1 MINNRRTAVL
11 ATTVAVALAVAL
23 AVTLAGC
30 SRGKDI
36 TDGRYQG
43 MVEHEQVDLGFEVSG
58 RVAEIL
64 VKPGQEVVAGT
75 VVARMDDTLDRQTR
89 EIRARELAVARADL
103 ALIAAGA
110 RTEDVR
116 AARAQLA
123 AARATEATLRKQLER
138 EKALVERG
146 VVAGAVV
153 DDMAAQLARATG
165 ERASLDQRVRLLAS
179 GASTEEL
186 DRARARVASAE
197 QALSLE
203 DARLDKRVL
212 RASIAGTVL
221 DTYIEP
227 GEVVAAGA
235 VVATVIDRQRPYA
248 DVFVP
253 VDRAAAL
260 TVGAP
265 ASLRVEGAPGETA
278 GEIERVFPHAEF
290 TPRFVYSPRERPNL
304 MMRVRVRLRDPDRKL
319 FAGLPAYAALGGA
332 AGPRTP

>member
-1 MINNRRTAVL
+1 MIKNQPKAVVL
-11 ATTVAVALAVAL
+11 AAAVALVAVAGC
-23 AVTLAGC
+23 AG
-30 SRGKDI
+30 GKDI

-43 MVEHEQVDLGFEVSG
+43 MVEHEQVDLGFEGSG

-64 VKPGQEVVAGT
+64 VKPGQEITTGT
-75 VVARMDDTLDRQTR
+75 VIARMDDTLDRQTR
-89 EIRARELAVARADL
+89 EIRARELTVARADL

-110 RTEDVR
+110 RAEDVR
-116 AARAQLA
+116 AARAHLA

-138 EKALVERG
+138 ERALVASG

-165 ERASLDQRVRLLAS
+165 DRQSLDERVRLLAS
-179 GASTEEL
+179 GATTEEL

-203 DARLDKRVL
+203 DARLDKRIL

-227 GEVVAAGA
+227 GEVVATGA
-235 VVATVIDRQRPYA
+235 VVATVIDRERPYA

-253 VDRAAAL
+253 VDRAATLA
-260 TVGAP
+260 VGAP

-290 TPRFVYSPRERPNL
+290 TPRFIYSPRERPNL
-304 MMRVRVRLRDPDRKL
+304 MMRVRVRLRDPDKKL
-319 FAGLPAYAALGGA
+319 FAGLPAYAQLGA
-332 AGPRTP
+332 AKP

>member
-1 MINNRRTAVL
+1 MINNQPKAVVL
-11 ATTVAVALAVAL
+11 GAAAVALVAS
-23 AVTLAGC
+23 ALAGC
-30 SRGKDI
+30 AGGKDI

-64 VKPGQEVVAGT
+64 VKPGQEVTVGT
-75 VVARMDDTLDRQTR
+75 VIARMDASIDKQTR

-110 RTEDVR
+110 RAEDVR
-116 AARAQLA
+116 AARAQLT

-138 EKALVERG
+138 ERALVASG

-165 ERASLDQRVRLLAS
+165 ERQSLDQRVHLLAS
-179 GASTEEL
+179 GATSEEL
-186 DRARARVASAE
+186 DRAKARVASAE
-197 QALSLE
+197 QSLLLE
-203 DARLDKRVL
+203 DARLDKRIL

-290 TPRFVYSPRERPNL
+290 TPRFIYSPRERPNL
-304 MMRVRVRLRDPDRKL
+304 MMRVRVRLRDPDKKL
-319 FAGLPAYAALGGA
+319 FAGLPAYAQMGA
-332 AGPRTP
+332 AKP